1 MKGKRIGDEERQG
14 SHFTFLLVMI
24 GVALTIHLAFMIP
37 VFRGESKLFMWADS
51 FCFERL
57 AVNLLDGNG
66 FSSSETQPY
75 NPNSTI
81 TPGYPFFI
89 AGVYSIFGR
98 NPYVVVAIQIV
109 LSIGV
114 ALLVIRRGIKENSL
128 KVGFLASI
136 LLLLDICLAFYCT
149 QIMSDV
155 LFVSLVVPGFWLTLK
170 LFKTGSWKAGIGAG
184 ACFGLAALVRPIGLY
199 LPLAI
204 SLLFFLKQP
213 EGSPKRR
220 IVGYALLLLIHV
232 VIVSPWVVRNRTVF
246 GHFFFSTIQSFNLSH
261 IHAAPLKASIEDK
274 SAFDAER
281 ELEVAAF
288 NKYGQ
293 PENEAER
300 FIFAG
305 REAASYVFAHPLP
318 YLKLYLTGVARTI
331 LPMGPGEFRLFYT
344 SSNEGFR
351 NLTPLIYD
359 AFLNW
364 RFGKAL
370 SLLWSERFSPAK
382 GVFWLYLLS
391 FLFKISLI
399 VVSIVCFFRTGGFR
413 SVFNLLFLVSTI
425 YFLGVTGPAGQSR
438 HFLPLMPLVALL
450 TARLIFLEKS
460 NNKKKVS
467 LNEE

>member
-24 GVALTIHLAFMIP
+24 VVALTVHLMFMIP
-37 VFRGESKLFMWADS
+37 MFKGQSKFFIWADS

-57 AVNLLDGNG
+57 AINLLDGNG
-66 FSSSETQPY
+66 YSSSEIQPY

-89 AGVYSIFGR
+89 AGVYSIFGS
-98 NPYVVVAIQIV
+98 NSYIVVAIQVIM
-109 LSIGV
+109 SIG
-114 ALLVIRRGIKENSL
+114 LSLWVIRWGTKEYSL
-128 KVGFLASI
+128 KAGFLAGI
-136 LLLLDICLAFYCT
+136 LLLLDICLAFYST

-170 LFKTGSWKAGIGAG
+170 LFKTGSLKAGIGAG

-199 LPLAI
+199 FPLAI
-204 SLLFFLKQP
+204 SLFFFLKQR

-220 IVGYALLLLIHV
+220 IAGYALLLLIHV
-232 VIVSPWVVRNRTVF
+232 VVISPWVVRNKAVF

-274 SAFDAER
+274 PAFDAEC
-281 ELEVAAF
+281 ELEVSAF

-293 PENEAER
+293 PENEAEM

-305 REAASYVFAHPLP
+305 REAASYIFAHPMP
-318 YLKLYLTGVARTI
+318 YLKLYLTGIARTI
-331 LPMGPGEFRLFYT
+331 MPMGPGEFRLFYT
-344 SSNEGFR
+344 SSKEGFR
-351 NLTPLIYD
+351 NLTPMVYD

-364 RFGKAL
+364 RLGKAL

-382 GVFWLYLLS
+382 GVFWLYLMS

-399 VVSIVCFFRTGGFR
+399 VVSIVCFFKTGGFR
-413 SVFNLLFLVSTI
+413 SAFNLLFFVSTV
-425 YFLGVTGPAGQSR
+425 YFLGVTGPAGQPR

-450 TARLIFLEKS
+450 AARLIFLEKS